1 MIFGL
6 ARLAI
11 FLFVVLTIL
20 FFLLRIYARSLRREA
35 LEKEWDAGSFD
46 ESRADHV
53 ARGMAAYEKGLFLK
67 LVWLVYVIP
76 TIVISALV
84 YFLNFYQ

>member
-1 MIFGL
+1 MILGL
-6 ARLAI
+6 ARLAL
-11 FLFVVLTIL
+11 FLFVVQTAL

-35 LEKEWDAGSFD
+35 LEKEWDAGSF
-46 ESRADHV
+46 EEPRADHV

>member
-35 LEKEWDAGSFD
+35 LEETWDQGGID
-46 ESRADHV
+46 QPRDDYIRHGMES
-53 ARGMAAYEKGLFLK
+53 YEKGLFLK
-67 LVWLVYVIP
+67 LLWLVYIIP

>member
-1 MIFGL
+1 MILGF
-6 ARLAI
+6 ARLGL
-11 FLFVVLTIL
+11 FLFVVLTAL

-46 ESRADHV
+46 EDRDAFIH
-53 ARGMAAYEKGLFLK
+53 RGMAAYEKGLFLK
-67 LVWLVYVIP
+67 LLWLVYIIP